1 MTCPMLVAARP
12 VPLIDTALTKG
23 GGLWGQL
30 MQGYIEQWSDPANAA
45 NEEPLQRDWEE
56 EVNPL

>member
-1 MTCPMLVAARP
+1 MTCPVLAAAS
-12 VPLIDTALTKG
+12 PLPLLDTALTKG

-30 MQGYIEQWSDPANAA
+30 MQGYVEQWLDPANVA

-56 EVNPL
+56 GVNQL